1 MTNII
6 MEVVWEDS
14 YSRLGWGDIEQ
25 AAEEALS
32 RNLRC
37 VSVGYL
43 LEETKNRIV
52 LVQSL
57 ALPDLVGTLQI
68 IPRSCVIDT
77 RVLVEEEEAPAQ
89 YLGDENPEEGR
100 TE

>member
-6 MEVVWEDS
+6 VEVIWEDS
-14 YSRLGWGDIEQ
+14 YSRLGWGNIQQ
-25 AAEEALS
+25 AVDEALS
-32 RNLRC
+32 HNLRC

-57 ALPDLVGTLQI
+57 ALPDLVGTLQV
-68 IPRSCVIDT
+68 IPRSCIIDT
-77 RVLVEEEEAPAQ
+77 RVLVEKEETPVEEEPKT
-89 YLGDENPEEGR
+89 EE
-100 TE
+100 EVKSE